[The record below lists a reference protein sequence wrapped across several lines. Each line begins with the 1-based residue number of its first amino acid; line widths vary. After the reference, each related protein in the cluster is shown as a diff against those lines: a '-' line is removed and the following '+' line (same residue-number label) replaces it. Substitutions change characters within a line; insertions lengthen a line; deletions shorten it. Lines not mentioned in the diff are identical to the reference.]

1 MNTIKKEKLTFV
13 CKDSW
18 CRATY
23 SANLTMNDGS
33 KVTWYFK
40 DITLKDEGNLSVNI
54 LYCSYSDIEGEPDF
68 PVKVITE

>member
-40 DITLKDEGNLSVNI
+40 DITLKDEGNFSVNI
-54 LYCSYSDIEGEPDF
+54 LYYSYDDIEGEPDF

>member
-23 SANLTMNDGS
+23 SANLTKKDGS
-33 KVTWYFK
+33 KITWYFK
-40 DITLKDEGNLSVNI
+40 DITLEDEGNFSVNV
-54 LYCSYSDIEGEPDF
+54 LYCSYDDIEGEPDF